1 MFLWF
6 TGWWFGTFFIFPYI
20 GNSNPN
26 WLSYF
31 SEGKINHQP
40 VHVQLITASSWW
52 SGLVWLR
59 VVEFSQTPK
68 NNPQVY
74 YGKGP
79 PVMCLGGRPE
89 AHLMLRFL
97 VLMDLGIIIHEPTG
111 RDYFRF
117 IMEYVLLVPHASVML
132 QYVIILSRVRRVG
145 FTVSLLR
152 LQFWLSP
159 VFIHI
164 NTAYCLWYS
173 SMAAY

>member
-6 TGWWFGTFFIFPYI
+6 TGWWFGTFFFQILGIVIPTDFHIFER
-20 GNSNPN
+20 GRSTTNQFMFS
-26 WLSYF
+26 WL
-31 SEGKINHQP
+31 Q
-40 VHVQLITASSWW
+40 TSSWW
-52 SGLVWLR
+52 SGLVWLG

-117 IMEYVLLVPHASVML
+117 IMEYVLLVPHASVIL
-132 QYVIILSRVRRVG
+132 QYVIILSRVRRLG

-152 LQFWLSP
+152 WQFWLSR
-159 VFIHI
+159 VLNHI